1 MSWLESPIV
10 TNALLLALLLVTLY
24 RAPLQR
30 LEHKVKRGCKRLG
43 TAIGTRVRLWREH
56 RRRRQ

>member
-1 MSWLESPIV
+1 MNWGSPVI

-43 TAIGTRVRLWREH
+43 TAISTRVRLWREH